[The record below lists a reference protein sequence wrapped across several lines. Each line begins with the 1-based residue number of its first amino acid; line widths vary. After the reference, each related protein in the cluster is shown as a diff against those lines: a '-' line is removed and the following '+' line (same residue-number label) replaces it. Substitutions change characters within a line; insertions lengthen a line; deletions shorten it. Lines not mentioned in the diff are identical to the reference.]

1 MAPRIIKSVYKL
13 TTQNNFALA
22 QSRNAL
28 IVIMNVPKT
37 ISLSQSRNTLV
48 VIMNIPRAISYPS
61 KTISLSGKQSRNA
74 LIMQSEFELAVI
86 VIANNYNIARSKY
99 KHTLCILRSIWHLCK
114 KKFAF
119 TPSKSALV
127 VIMNIPRSIS
137 QPCKTISL
145 SHKVQIN
152 SLIRGTQRQ
161 NIWRFEI

>member
-1 MAPRIIKSVYKL
+1 MFLVLLDNHAKLFRCHTKQKRANCYYEYSSFYKL

-37 ISLSQSRNTLV
+37 ISLSQSRNALV

-86 VIANNYNIARSKY
+86 VIANSYNIARSKY
-99 KHTLCILRSIWHLCK
+99 KHTLCILRSIRHPCK
-114 KKFAF
+114 KF
-119 TPSKSALV
+119 
-127 VIMNIPRSIS
+127 
-137 QPCKTISL
+137 
-145 SHKVQIN
+145 
-152 SLIRGTQRQ
+152 
-161 NIWRFEI
+161 RFYTK